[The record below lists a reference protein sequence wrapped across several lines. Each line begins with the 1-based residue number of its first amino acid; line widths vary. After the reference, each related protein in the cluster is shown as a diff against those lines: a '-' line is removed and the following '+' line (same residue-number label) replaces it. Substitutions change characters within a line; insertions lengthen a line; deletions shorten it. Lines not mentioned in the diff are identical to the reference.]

1 MLLPIIEIGNKLWR
15 WSMKKLE
22 NYVFIFVGAFLAAVA
37 LEIFLVPNNIIDGGI
52 TGISIMLSYLTKLP
66 LGAFIFLLN
75 IPFLIFGYK
84 QIGKSFVIST
94 FFAVTILSIGVTFL
108 EKIHPLTSDTLL
120 ASVFGGIILGI
131 GIGLVIRYGGSMDG
145 TEIVAVVIS
154 EWSGFS
160 VGEIVLFFNIFI
172 LGSAGIVFTWDRAM
186 YSLITYFIAFKV
198 IDLTIEGLDEAKA
211 VMIVTEKADEIA
223 ETIIARLGR
232 SVTFWEGK
240 GGYTKGTK
248 GILYAVVS
256 RLEIAKLKMI
266 VKEHDEGAFVTI
278 HDVYDVL
285 GGELQKRSIH

>member
-1 MLLPIIEIGNKLWR
+1 MRTIEK
-15 WSMKKLE
+15 
-22 NYVFIFVGAFLAAVA
+22 YIFLTTGAFLAAVA

-66 LGAFIFLLN
+66 LGAFIFVLN
-75 IPFLIFGYK
+75 LPFLVFGYK
-84 QIGKSFVIST
+84 QIGKGFVIST
-94 FFAVTILSIGVTFL
+94 FFAVTVLSLGVTVL
-108 EKIHPLTSDTLL
+108 EDVSPLTNDTLL
-120 ASVFGGIILGI
+120 ASVFGGILLGI
-131 GIGLVIRYGGSMDG
+131 GVGLVIKHGGSMDG
-145 TEIVAVVIS
+145 TEIVAVVFS
-154 EWSGFS
+154 ELSGFS

-172 LGSAGIVFTWDRAM
+172 LGSTGIVFTWDRAM

-198 IDLTIEGLDEAKA
+198 IDLAIEGLDEEKA
-211 VMIVTEKADEIA
+211 VMIITHKPDEIV

-240 GGYTKGTK
+240 GGYTKDNK

-266 VKEHDEGAFVTI
+266 VKEHDEGAFVTV

-285 GGELQKRSIH
+285 GGQFQKRSIH

>member
-1 MLLPIIEIGNKLWR
+1 MRTIEK
-15 WSMKKLE
+15 
-22 NYVFIFVGAFLAAVA
+22 YIFLTTGAFLAAVA

-66 LGAFIFLLN
+66 LGAFIFVLN
-75 IPFLIFGYK
+75 LPFLVFGYK
-84 QIGKSFVIST
+84 QIGKGFVIST
-94 FFAVTILSIGVTFL
+94 FFAVTVLSLGVTVL
-108 EKIHPLTSDTLL
+108 EDVSPLTNDTLL
-120 ASVFGGIILGI
+120 ASVFGGILLGI
-131 GIGLVIRYGGSMDG
+131 GVGLVIKHGGSMDG
-145 TEIVAVVIS
+145 TEIVAVVFS
-154 EWSGFS
+154 ELSGFS

-198 IDLTIEGLDEAKA
+198 IDLAIEGLDEEKA
-211 VMIVTEKADEIA
+211 VMIITHKPDEIV

-240 GGYTKGTK
+240 GGYTKDNK

-266 VKEHDEGAFVTI
+266 VKEHDEGAFVTV

-285 GGELQKRSIH
+285 GGQFQKRSIH